1 MSETKRFHHITLV
14 SAPNTMGV
22 MSPLS
27 VATAIL
33 ISTLLYLQKT
43 HLSVPLETTSD
54 PSEASFIGIYLH
66 YLSVP
71 LETTSDPSV
80 ASFIGIYL
88 HYLSVLLETTSDPSV
103 ASFIDIYLHCC
114 ACKKNLSVK
123 VLLQTTLDL
132 SVATATLT
140 STSLSLHGTYTSLP

>member
-1 MSETKRFHHITLV
+1 
-14 SAPNTMGV
+14 MGV

-80 ASFIGIYL
+80 ASFI
-88 HYLSVLLETTSDPSV
+88 
-103 ASFIDIYLHCC
+103 DIYLHCC

-132 SVATATLT
+132 SVATATLI

>member
-54 PSEASFIGIYLH
+54 LSVATVTLISTLLYLQKTHLSVPLETTSDLSEASFIGIYLH

-80 ASFIGIYL
+80 ASFI
-88 HYLSVLLETTSDPSV
+88 
-103 ASFIDIYLHCC
+103 DIYLHCC
-114 ACKKNLSVK
+114 ACQKTSVC
-123 VLLQTTLDL
+123 
-132 SVATATLT
+132 
-140 STSLSLHGTYTSLP
+140 